1 MVVLTE
7 RDATYR
13 QARKT
18 TTDNYVVIRFSGNE
32 IRVRDD
38 HFGVHKGSE
47 GRQEEGE
54 NFERR
59 EHHRTCTEDV
69 HEETSDY

>member
-1 MVVLTE
+1 MLVLTE

-18 TTDNYVVIRFSGNE
+18 TTENYVVIRFPGNE

-38 HFGVHKGSE
+38 HFGVHKGGE
-47 GRQEEGE
+47 ERQEEGE
-54 NFERR
+54 N
-59 EHHRTCTEDV
+59 RT
-69 HEETSDY
+69 